1 MINNP
6 NSIEVPNYKISDY
19 IIKAPKVAYQKP
31 SQLRIPLHSNLFN
44 YYICII
50 ISHPMETIIVHP
62 KNKEQLL
69 ALKAFIKALKIDFT
83 IEKSPYNPEFVKEIL
98 RAKKDIKNGKGVTIA
113 IEDLWK

>member
-1 MINNP
+1 MPRIQH
-6 NSIEVPNYKISDY
+6 NSII
-19 IIKAPKVAYQKP
+19 
-31 SQLRIPLHSNLFN
+31 NLFN

-50 ISHPMETIIVHP
+50 IRHPMETIIVHP
-62 KNKEQLL
+62 KNKEQLS

-98 RAKKDIKNGKGVTIA
+98 KAKEDIKNGKGVAIA